1 MQQPADRDR
10 FEQEVCALMRSGDQR
25 FVELLYDR
33 YGEALYGLA
42 LRIVRD
48 EALASDVVQ
57 DSFVKVWK
65 NHASFDSSRSRVF
78 TWMYSLVRNTAI
90 DKLRSVQKRA
100 NREIQTDDQIVS
112 PTTDQVIRPDSI
124 DIPLHVSSLDEKHQ
138 EVINALFFRGLT
150 QQEASD
156 ELGLPLGTVKTRLRI
171 ALRELRKIYVDD
183 SG

>member
-1 MQQPADRDR
+1 MQRPTNRDQ
-10 FEQEVCALMRSGDQR
+10 FEEEVSALMRNSDSR

-33 YGEALYGLA
+33 YSDALYGLA
-42 LRIVRD
+42 IRIVKED
-48 EALASDVVQ
+48 ALAKDVVQ

-65 NHASFDSSRSRVF
+65 KHQSFDSSKSKVF

-90 DKLRSVQKRA
+90 DKLRSQQKRSGH
-100 NREIQTDDQIVS
+100 EIQTDDTIVS
-112 PTTDQVIRPDSI
+112 HTTDQVIRPDSI
-124 DIPLHVSSLDEKHQ
+124 DIPLHVSRLDSKYQ
-138 EVINALFFRGLT
+138 EIINALFFNGLT

-171 ALRELRKIYVDD
+171 ALRELRKIYVEG